1 MHVERII
8 IIIEEHR
15 IYIKIKKNMIIHT
28 IFNLYYTSMC
38 NESFLY

>member
-15 IYIKIKKNMIIHT
+15 IYIKIKKNFKHDHT
-28 IFNLYYTSMC
+28 YNF
-38 NESFLY
+38 